1 MINSTVRLPITKE
14 CELVLFEGV
23 SVALTTTSDG
33 FDTPETLQDK
43 ESPGP
48 VVTLFVNGNLYGESL
63 VDVSWQYL
71 IELMLQVS
79 RGDLSEFMNY
89 EDDEIEL
96 RIN

>member
-14 CELVLFEGV
+14 CELVLFYIVDSSILE
-23 SVALTTTSDG
+23 
-33 FDTPETLQDK
+33 
-43 ESPGP
+43 
-48 VVTLFVNGNLYGESL
+48 VTLFVNGDLYGESI

-79 RGDLSEFMNY
+79 RGDLSEFIDY
-89 EDDEIEL
+89 ENDEMGL